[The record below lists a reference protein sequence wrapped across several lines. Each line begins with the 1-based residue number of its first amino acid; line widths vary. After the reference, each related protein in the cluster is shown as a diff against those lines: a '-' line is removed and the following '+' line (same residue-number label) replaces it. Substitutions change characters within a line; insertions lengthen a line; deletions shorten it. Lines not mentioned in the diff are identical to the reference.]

1 VKPRVY
7 VTYRIPPPFH
17 EILQDQC
24 ELEYNP
30 REEPIPR
37 SELLRAVREK
47 DGLVCMVSEKI
58 DAELMDQ
65 GKGLRVVSSYSVGF
79 DHISI
84 PEATKRGVYITNTP
98 GVLTEATADLT
109 WTLLMTV
116 ARRIVESDNYL
127 RQGRWRTWAPDLMVG
142 ADVHGMTLGIVGLGR
157 IGAAV
162 ARRARGFNMR
172 ILYYDVIDPPAQLVT
187 EVGAQKV
194 TLEKLLAE
202 SDFVT
207 LHVPLTEETRHI
219 MNEKTLRMMKST
231 AYLINASRGP
241 MVDEPSLARALK
253 EKWIAGAALDVYEQ
267 EPLSMSS
274 PLLSL
279 RNLVLVPHIGS
290 ATTTSRAKM
299 AELAAKNLLLIFQ
312 GKPPLHLVNP
322 DVLKMRPVESLKM
335 I

>member
-1 VKPRVY
+1 
-7 VTYRIPPPFH
+7 
-17 EILQDQC
+17 
-24 ELEYNP
+24 
-30 REEPIPR
+30 
-37 SELLRAVREK
+37 
-47 DGLVCMVSEKI
+47 
-58 DAELMDQ
+58 
-65 GKGLRVVSSYSVGF
+65 
-79 DHISI
+79 
-84 PEATKRGVYITNTP
+84 
-98 GVLTEATADLT
+98 
-109 WTLLMTV
+109 
-116 ARRIVESDNYL
+116 
-127 RQGRWRTWAPDLMVG
+127 MVG

-162 ARRARGFNMR
+162 AKRARGFNMR
-172 ILYYDVIDPPAQLVT
+172 ILYYDVIDPPAQLVA

-241 MVDEPSLARALK
+241 MVDEPSLVKALR

-279 RNLVLVPHIGS
+279 QNLVLVPHIGS